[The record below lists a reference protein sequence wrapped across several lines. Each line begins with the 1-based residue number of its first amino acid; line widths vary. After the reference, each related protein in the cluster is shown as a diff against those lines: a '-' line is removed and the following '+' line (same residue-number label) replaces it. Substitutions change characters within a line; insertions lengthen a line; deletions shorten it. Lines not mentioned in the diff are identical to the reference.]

1 MISPNELRIGNL
13 LLNNHVTYKVISIDE
28 EGIMADPVSQK
39 HTIDVNI
46 RDLVTPIPLTEE
58 WLLRFGFFGVNKAYF
73 VHNKSKFLLEYTK
86 DLNGDWYI
94 MVNEIPR
101 VYLEHVHQ
109 LQNLYFALT
118 GKELTLEK

>member
-58 WLLRFGFFGVNKAYF
+58 WLLSFGFEKMHKYYQLGKVTINIFNDSAYKLNVSGFTPYKAIKY
-73 VHNKSKFLLEYTK
+73 
-86 DLNGDWYI
+86 
-94 MVNEIPR
+94 
-101 VYLEHVHQ
+101 VHQ
-109 LQNLYFALT
+109 LQNLYFDLT
-118 GKELTLEK
+118 GEELTLEK